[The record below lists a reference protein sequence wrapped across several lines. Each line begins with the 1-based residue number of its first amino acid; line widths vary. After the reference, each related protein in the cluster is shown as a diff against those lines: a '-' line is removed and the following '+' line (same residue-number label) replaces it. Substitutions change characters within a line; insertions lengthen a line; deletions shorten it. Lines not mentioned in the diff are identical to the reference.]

1 MYKNKRFITSFNN
14 ALNGLKTCV
23 VNEKNAR
30 FHLIAT
36 IIVLSVATLLRLSK
50 IDWLFLFLSIILV
63 WISELINS
71 SFESL
76 FDLLQPEIDPRVKI
90 GKDLS
95 AAAVLIS
102 ALFSVI
108 VGILTLGPPIFQK
121 LTEFFR

>member
-23 VNEKNAR
+23 VYEKNAR

-50 IDWLFLFLSIILV
+50 IDWLFLFLAISLV

-71 SFESL
+71 SVESL

>member
-50 IDWLFLFLSIILV
+50 IDWLFLFLAISLV